1 MVKTTIARV
10 FLNLETLLRR
20 YRGGRKC
27 FPDKFK
33 LLNRVR
39 KRQKVL
45 PNQIFAWST
54 TLEKSPRHYTI
65 VHWHFGYKN
74 NISARDRQGRW

>member
-1 MVKTTIARV
+1 MVKTTTARV

-20 YRGGRKC
+20 HLGGRKC

-45 PNQIFAWST
+45 PNEIFAWST
-54 TLEKSPRHYTI
+54 TLEKS
-65 VHWHFGYKN
+65 
-74 NISARDRQGRW
+74 ARSNSPLSLLLQKQY

>member
-1 MVKTTIARV
+1 MVKTTTARV
-10 FLNLETLLRR
+10 LLNLETLLRR
-20 YRGGRKC
+20 PCGGRKC

-45 PNQIFAWST
+45 PNEIFAWST
-54 TLEKSPRHYTI
+54 TLEKS
-65 VHWHFGYKN
+65 
-74 NISARDRQGRW
+74 ARSNSPLSLLLQKQY

>member
-1 MVKTTIARV
+1 MVKTTTARV
-10 FLNLETLLRR
+10 LLNLETLLRR
-20 YRGGRKC
+20 QRGGRKS

-45 PNQIFAWST
+45 PN
-54 TLEKSPRHYTI
+54 
-65 VHWHFGYKN
+65 
-74 NISARDRQGRW
+74 